1 MCKSSLIKEFTVIL
15 ANVKKLFSSKL
26 ITPAFVSE
34 HDAIYVH
41 SLFVM
46 TQPKALITTT
56 QTALIPGHGGFIYA
70 IRFIGGPI
78 LVLELQKKVHEDFT
92 IMPTAIS
99 HFHIINGRFIGGRG
113 VYVKALSP
121 RRRL

>member
-1 MCKSSLIKEFTVIL
+1 M

-78 LVLELQKKVHEDFT
+78 LVLELQKKVPEDFT
-92 IMPTAIS
+92 IMENRRHLRHYQDTML
-99 HFHIINGRFIGGRG
+99 NGPLDMVSR
-113 VYVKALSP
+113 S
-121 RRRL
+121 